1 MNISKE
7 FIPNQ
12 VIKSIAIFNKELI
25 ITSSL
30 IKRVSYGT
38 DIKDTEKIFNW
49 TSIQLQKTL
58 NHMTKSLKF
67 FEI

>member
-25 ITSSL
+25 STSSL
-30 IKRVSYGT
+30 IKRGSYGT

-49 TSIQLQKTL
+49 TSITIAK
-58 NHMTKSLKF
+58 NFKSYD
-67 FEI
+67 